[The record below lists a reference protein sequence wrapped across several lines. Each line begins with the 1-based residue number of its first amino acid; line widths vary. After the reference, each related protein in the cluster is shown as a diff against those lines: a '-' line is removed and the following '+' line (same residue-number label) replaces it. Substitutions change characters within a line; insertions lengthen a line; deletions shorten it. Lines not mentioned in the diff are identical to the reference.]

1 METLVEK
8 ARRFAVSAHA
18 GIKQLRKYTLQ
29 PYEVHLKAVAH
40 LVASTEDADE
50 AMIAAAWLHDT
61 VEDTPVTF
69 EEIERE
75 FGADVTALVKQLT
88 DISRSGDGNRATRKE
103 IDRKHTAQA
112 SPRAKTIK
120 LADLIDNCTDIC
132 RNDPKFG
139 RVFLHEMSLLL
150 EVLGEGDPRLFAT
163 AEKKMRSC
171 AAMLGKSTSPAEED
185 DELHEFDEWL
195 PKEILPGQRG
205 IRLFTGAFAARDLQE
220 PLLSLDAESI
230 ENTGFT
236 ADTLPDVP
244 VFGVRRKGIVTGYL
258 AREDN
263 TAANARIRPIDPQ
276 QVLSLESSLT
286 DVIHVLTD
294 YTFCFVSIDGSVI
307 GVIRRDDIE
316 KPVVRMW
323 LFGIII
329 LIEIFMVQIIRNRWP
344 GDSWTS
350 EVSEGRLEKAR
361 ELQAERKRR
370 GLEADLVDCLQFSD
384 KQQLFFREPKF
395 MRGSGFATAAA
406 AKTAATDLET
416 LRNNL
421 AHGQDISKHD
431 WAPIV
436 RLARRVEQVYG
447 A

>member
-40 LVASTEDADE
+40 LVASTENADE

-88 DISRSGDGNRATRKE
+88 DVSRSGDGNRATRKE

-112 SPRAKTIK
+112 CPRAKTIK

-171 AAMLGKSTSPAEED
+171 AAMLGKSTSPVEDD

-195 PKEILPGQRG
+195 PKEIIPGQRG
-205 IRLFTGAFAARDLQE
+205 IRLFTGAAARDLQE

-236 ADTLPDVP
+236 AGALPDVP
-244 VFGVRRKGIVTGYL
+244 VFGVRRKGIVTDYL
-258 AREDN
+258 ARED
-263 TAANARIRPIDPQ
+263 ASPQAPARIRPIDPQ

-294 YTFCFVSIDGSVI
+294 YTFCFVSIDGNII

-361 ELQAERKRR
+361 ELQAERMRR

-395 MRGSGFATAAA
+395 VRGSGFASAAA